1 MTGPALAPFR
11 SDALKRPGRNWL
23 AAITLTLCLLL
34 ASAAMAGVPENAP
47 AAPRPATITVVLDDN
62 YPPYIFRDA
71 AGGLQGILK
80 DQWDLWSARTG
91 IGVDLRGM
99 DWEVAQATMRAGK
112 ADVID
117 TIFDTESRRKTYAFS
132 APYADIPVS
141 LYFHRSI
148 GGIVDADSL
157 QGFTVGV
164 KAGDA
169 CVEKLQARHIDTFH
183 PYPSY
188 EALVRAAGAGEIR
201 VMCIDRPPA
210 NYLLYKLGL
219 ADQFRFSAPLYTG
232 AFHRAVRKE
241 NAALL
246 ATVEAGFAT
255 FTAAERQQIIEK
267 WQGQP
272 LQQEWLRLL
281 GRYAG
286 YFALAVLAVLIGV
299 ALLAAW
305 NHGLRS
311 RVRQKTGELEQARDH
326 LAATLAAIPDLLF
339 EIDSDGRYWDCRA
352 ARGDLLA
359 APTDQLLGRTI
370 HDVMPADAAAAVMT
384 ALRQAEIDGTST
396 GIQLRLDVPA
406 GERWFELSAARK
418 QAVPG
423 EGMRFIVLSR
433 DITERRNA
441 EAEIERLAFYDP
453 LTHLPN
459 RRLLLGQLQRA
470 LAISARHQR
479 HGALLFID
487 LDNFKTLNDTQGH
500 SLGDQLLIEVAQRL
514 RASVRAGDSIAR
526 LGGDEF
532 VVMLEDLGES
542 ATEAAAQTDA
552 IAEKILAAIHHP
564 YLLDNKEQH
573 SSASIGISL
582 FLGTAASI
590 DELLKRAD
598 AAMYRAKAAGR
609 NTLRFFDPDLQA
621 SLEARSQLESDLR
634 RALSGQQLALHY
646 QPQVRS
652 NRHIFG
658 AEALLRWRHP
668 QRGAVAPG
676 EFIPLA
682 EETGLILPIGRWV
695 LETACAQLKAWDSE
709 TCEPVLRTLQL
720 SVNVS
725 ARQFRQPGF
734 VDEVRAILASSG
746 ANPTRLK
753 LELTESLVLDN
764 VHDSIEKM
772 QQLRQLGIAFALDDF
787 GTGYSSLSYL
797 KRLPLEELKIDQSF
811 VRDIA
816 SDPGDA
822 AIVQTIIGMAATLGM
837 HTVAEGVETAEQWK
851 FLARNGCR
859 AFQGYFFGRP
869 VPLEEFEALAR
880 SDG

>member
-1 MTGPALAPFR
+1 MTGPALAPVR
-11 SDALKRPGRNWL
+11 SDALKLPGRHWL
-23 AAITLTLCLLL
+23 AAITLALCLLL
-34 ASAAMAGVPENAP
+34 PNATMAGLSADAA
-47 AAPRPATITVVLDDN
+47 AAPRPTAITVVLDDN

-71 AGGLQGILK
+71 AGSLQGMLK
-80 DQWDLWSARTG
+80 DQWELWSARTG
-91 IGVDLRGM
+91 ISVDLQGM
-99 DWEVAQATMRAGK
+99 DWALAQKSIQAGK

-157 QGFTVGV
+157 RGFTVGV

-169 CVEKLQARHIDTFH
+169 CVEKLRTHNVDAFH
-183 PYPSY
+183 DYPSY
-188 EALVRAAGAGEIR
+188 EALVKAAGAGQVR

-210 NYLLYKLGL
+210 DYLLYKLGL
-219 ADQFRFSAPLYTG
+219 AEQFRFSAPIYTG

-241 NAALL
+241 NTALL
-246 ATVEAGFAT
+246 AIVEEGFDT
-255 FTAAERQQIIEK
+255 FTAAERQRLVEK
-267 WQGQP
+267 WQGEP
-272 LQQEWLRLL
+272 LQQEWVQLL
-281 GRYAG
+281 GRYAA
-286 YFALAVLAVLIGV
+286 YLVLAIVTGV

-305 NHGLRS
+305 NQGLRS
-311 RVRQKTGELEQARDH
+311 RVRQKTAELELARDH

-339 EIDSDGRYWDCRA
+339 EVGADGRYWDCRA
-352 ARGDLLA
+352 ARPDLLA
-359 APTDQLLGRTI
+359 APPEQLLGRTVNE
-370 HDVMPADAAAAVMT
+370 VMPENAAVAVMA
-384 ALRQAEIDGTST
+384 ALRQAETTGTSQ
-396 GIQLRLDVPA
+396 GVQLRLDVPA
-406 GERWFELSAARK
+406 GERWFELSVARK
-418 QAVPG
+418 AAVAG
-423 EGMRFIVLSR
+423 QGKRFIVLSR

-459 RRLLLGQLQRA
+459 RRLLLSQLQRA

-500 SLGDQLLIEVAQRL
+500 SLGDRLLIEVAQRL
-514 RASVRAGDSIAR
+514 RGCVRAGDSIAR

-542 ATEAAAQTDA
+542 ATEAAAQADA
-552 IAEKILAAIHHP
+552 IAEKILAAIHRP
-564 YLLDNKEQH
+564 YLLDDKEQH

-609 NTLRFFDPDLQA
+609 NTQRFFDPELQA
-621 SLEARSQLESDLR
+621 SLEARSHLERDLR
-634 RALSGQQLALHY
+634 QALSGRQLALHY

-652 NRHIFG
+652 NRDIFG
-658 AEALLRWRHP
+658 AEALLRWHHP
-668 QRGAVAPG
+668 LRGAVAPG

-695 LETACAQLKAWDSE
+695 LETACAQLKAWDNE
-709 TCEPVLRTLQL
+709 ACNAALRALQL

-734 VDEVRAILASSG
+734 VDEVRAILAGSG
-746 ANPTRLK
+746 ANPARLK
-753 LELTESLVLDN
+753 LELTESLVLDD
-764 VHDSIEKM
+764 VQDSIEKM

-869 VPLEEFEALAR
+869 VPLEEFEALAK
-880 SDG
+880 SAG